1 MATSRICLSSTG
13 YSATEL
19 IPFYKRLS
27 FTNSIKLTINELQ
40 SKRLRTKNNTQTHM
54 YRHIVEEHHLYCTGF
69 GHLQGLMD
77 TDRQVS
83 PYHLYAWL
91 HATLCPQ
98 LQYLCSQRLT
108 RHRPISQEK
117 VMPSYPGP
125 TYTNVD
131 VFCFPVRK
139 NMQKLLIRQVAGVHG
154 KLIFYHV
161 HGRKFMAS
169 KPSIKEQYTV
179 TKDNLTEFQSISLAE
194 LTLFYTSR

>member
-54 YRHIVEEHHLYCTGF
+54 YRHTVEEHHLYCTGF

-139 NMQKLLIRQVAGVHG
+139 NMQKLLIRQWQEYMGNWF
-154 KLIFYHV
+154 FYHV

>member
-54 YRHIVEEHHLYCTGF
+54 YRHTVEEHHLYCTGF

-98 LQYLCSQRLT
+98 LQYLYSQRLT

-139 NMQKLLIRQVAGVHG
+139 NMQKLLIRQWQEYMGNWFF
-154 KLIFYHV
+154 IMY
-161 HGRKFMAS
+161 MAENS
-169 KPSIKEQYTV
+169 W
-179 TKDNLTEFQSISLAE
+179 LQSQV
-194 LTLFYTSR
+194 

>member
-54 YRHIVEEHHLYCTGF
+54 YRHTVEEHHLYCTGF

-77 TDRQVS
+77 TDPASVS
-83 PYHLYAWL
+83 LSPL
-91 HATLCPQ
+91 
-98 LQYLCSQRLT
+98 RLT
-108 RHRPISQEK
+108 ACHPLPSASVPLLPKTHKTQAHFSREGHAQLSWTNIHKRGCFLLSSQKEHAK
-117 VMPSYPGP
+117 TPHP
-125 TYTNVD
+125 T
-131 VFCFPVRK
+131 
-139 NMQKLLIRQVAGVHG
+139 MAGVHG